1 MTSKKLND
9 LSRAVERDMA
19 TAVGQ
24 LKAAMPVILM
34 IKAQV
39 ASKVGVTFYA
49 GNENVWLADQVPPEY
64 IKLED
69 R

>member
-39 ASKVGVTFYA
+39 ASKAGVTFYA